1 MYTIMCMI
9 SNSKRPRKKGGFGDP
24 PPENLYKWYTNGANL
39 GISGKFDPLFYSLI
53 LAYFKGTKCYSL
65 NSANAGLKLRIFIQ

>member
-1 MYTIMCMI
+1 MPCNSDNCLLNTNRMYTIMCMI
-9 SNSKRPRKKGGFGDP
+9 SNSKRPRKKGGFGGP

-53 LAYFKGTKCYSL
+53 LAYF
-65 NSANAGLKLRIFIQ
+65 

>member
-9 SNSKRPRKKGGFGDP
+9 SNSKRPRKKGGFGGP
-24 PPENLYKWYTNGANL
+24 PPEILYKWYTNGANL

-53 LAYFKGTKCYSL
+53 LAYF
-65 NSANAGLKLRIFIQ
+65 